1 MRRFA
6 FFLSLLLFSGCYY
19 VEPTTYYTP
28 VLIQRSELENSIT
41 YAVPRNVTNPGK
53 IYTYQNYIF
62 INELYLGVHVIN
74 NLNPELPE
82 NIGFITIPGNV
93 DIAIKDNILYADN
106 AVDLITVD
114 LSNMATPTVLS
125 RKRKVFP
132 EPTPPDLGFI
142 PEEFN
147 EANRPEDT
155 IIIKWEKK

>member
-1 MRRFA
+1 MKQFT
-6 FFLSLLLFSGCYY
+6 FLLSLLLFSGCYY
-19 VEPTTYYTP
+19 YEPTTSYKP

-41 YAVPRNVTNPGK
+41 FINSRKVQNPGK
-53 IYTYQNYIF
+53 IYTYQNFIF
-62 INELYLGVHVIN
+62 INELYYGVHVIN

-106 AVDLITVD
+106 AVDLIAVD
-114 LSNMATPTVLS
+114 LSNMAYPNVLS

-147 EANRPEDT
+147 VANRPEDT
-155 IIIKWEKK
+155 IIIKWEEK